1 MPVLAAVQGGAI
13 GAGVD
18 LITACDMRYM
28 TSDAF
33 LTIFEINIGMTADVG
48 TFPRI
53 TKLLPEGI
61 VKELAYT
68 GRRMGAEEAKAR
80 GFINDIFSTQDE
92 MLESVMAIA
101 TQIASKAPLAIYGS
115 KRMIN
120 YARDHSTD
128 DTLDYVRIWNA
139 SMLQQDEIQES
150 MRAVKEQRTGDYVD
164 LPSPYK
170 KMANSIDE

>member
-28 TSDAF
+28 TADAF
-33 LTIFEINIGMTADVG
+33 LTIYEINIGMTADVG

-53 TKLLPEGI
+53 TNLLPEGI

-80 GFINDIFSTQDE
+80 GLINDIFPTQDD
-92 MLESVMAIA
+92 MLESVMKIA
-101 TQIASKAPLAIYGS
+101 EQIASKAPLAIYGS

-120 YARDHSTD
+120 YARDHSTED
-128 DTLDYVRIWNA
+128 ALDYVRIWNA

-150 MRAVKEQRTGDYVD
+150 MRAAKEQRSGDYVD
-164 LPSPYK
+164 LPSPHK
-170 KMANSIDE
+170 RMANSIDE